1 MNFNQFI
8 YKKLNYLFMIPN
20 TSSCKFDAV
29 KLVMPVTLNKVKYH
43 SSQKKKKKR
52 LSIMC
57 IQSLN
62 LPTTR

>member
-1 MNFNQFI
+1 
-8 YKKLNYLFMIPN
+8 MIPN
-20 TSSCKFDAV
+20 TSNCKFDAV
-29 KLVMPVTLNKVKYH
+29 KLVMHVTLNKVKYN
-43 SSQKKKKKR
+43 SSQKKKKKKKR